1 MMRNSLVNF
10 ARKMLVTGVA
20 IRVEMR
26 IVIVMVMTMVG
37 FRVGIVVMQWSS
49 LNGRKLP
56 NCNILM
62 YGI

>member
-10 ARKMLVTGVA
+10 VRKMLVTGVA

-26 IVIVMVMTMVG
+26 IVMVMVMTMVV

-49 LNGRKLP
+49 LNGKKWP
-56 NCNILM
+56 NCNMSM